1 MQVAQQTIEAAA
13 RAYQP
18 EEYSGKVL
26 LLLASD
32 RPTHLNYLPGWQAIV
47 PDTLHIQ
54 YVHGSHS
61 HLMSKENV
69 RGVADAILPHLAVP
83 PPNQGRQNAGL
94 DEQRTPRK
102 RTGQPSVV
110 YSMAPKEAEMQF
122 TE

>member
-1 MQVAQQTIEAAA
+1 
-13 RAYQP
+13 
-18 EEYSGKVL
+18 
-26 LLLASD
+26 
-32 RPTHLNYLPGWQAIV
+32 
-47 PDTLHIQ
+47 
-54 YVHGSHS
+54 
-61 HLMSKENV
+61 V